1 MHGALSAKELKF
13 NHLNYKLYVMVSL
26 KKTREENM
34 KHHIKRLAEPVA
46 DLVFP
51 PVCACCGE
59 RLMDRQNMICYE
71 CLMTRFEYESKSQCE
86 ILPEAVNFRLSLWL
100 FDKHGYLQNLLH
112 KLKYDHCTGIG
123 EQLGRE
129 AGRYLRETGSIRK
142 SENWRIAAVPL
153 HKKRYRKRGYNQSME
168 IAKGVAATTGTELLQ
183 ETSIRRLKKTKTQT
197 GLDSYERT
205 SNISG
210 AFRVADP
217 SDVENSRLLIVDDVF
232 TTGAT
237 TFELAQTIYNLSG
250 LSCGILT
257 IAKA

>member
-1 MHGALSAKELKF
+1 
-13 NHLNYKLYVMVSL
+13 
-26 KKTREENM
+26 M
-34 KHHIKRLAEPVA
+34 KRYIKPLIEPVT

-51 PVCACCGE
+51 PVCACCGD
-59 RLMDRQNMICYE
+59 RLMDRQNMICDE
-71 CLMTRFEYESKSQCE
+71 CLASRFERAINHGEE
-86 ILPEAVNFRLSLWL
+86 ILPDAVSFRHSLWL
-100 FDKHGYLQNLLH
+100 FDKYGYLQNLLH

-129 AGRYLRETGSIRK
+129 AGRSLKALGIIQDAK
-142 SENWRIAAVPL
+142 NWRLAAVPL

-168 IAKGVAATTGTELLQ
+168 IARGVAATTGIGLMAEDC
-183 ETSIRRLKKTKTQT
+183 IRRLKNTKTQT
-197 GLDSYERT
+197 GLNSNERT

-210 AFRVADP
+210 AFEVAEP
-217 SDVENSRLLIVDDVF
+217 ASVQNTRILIVDDVF

-237 TFELAQTIYNLSG
+237 TFELAQILFDLSG